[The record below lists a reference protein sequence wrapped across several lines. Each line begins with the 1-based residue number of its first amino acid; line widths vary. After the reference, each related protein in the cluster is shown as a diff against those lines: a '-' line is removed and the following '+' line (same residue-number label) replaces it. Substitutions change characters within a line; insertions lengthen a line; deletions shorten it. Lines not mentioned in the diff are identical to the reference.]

1 MALAEHLYLPAAVR
15 AENIA
20 HVLDQSEHGDVHHL
34 CHVESLF
41 DYHCDKIL
49 RGRDDNYSVDGQ
61 ALENGQRHIARSG
74 RHIDKHIVDI
84 APNDL
89 RPELLNN
96 SGNNRSAP
104 DDRRIL
110 FFEQEVN

>member
-20 HVLDQSEHGDVHHL
+20 HVLDQSEHRDVHHL

-61 ALENGQRHIARSG
+61 ALENGQRHIAGSG
-74 RHIDKHIVDI
+74 RHINEHVVDI
-84 APNDL
+84 TPDDL

-96 SGNNRSAP
+96 SGNDRSAP

-110 FFEQEVN
+110 FFEQEID